1 MVLNAEVFYNRVKG
15 KGAELP
21 YIKRKKMRKK
31 QLKITNDFIYKSKS
45 ELPFI
50 SSRTL

>member
-21 YIKRKKMRKK
+21 YIKGKRNEEET
-31 QLKITNDFIYKSKS
+31 IENYK
-45 ELPFI
+45 
-50 SSRTL
+50 